1 MSIYEAKYLEV
12 EAEPVELGGNRLMAF
27 SADGRAHVMDADAF
41 GELYE
46 ERTRKVKIPPKAC
59 KPSEPHP
66 IEQRIPHVGRQIEQ
80 SDSTPIVGPRPPVKK
95 LPAQGT
101 LAHQVLLAV
110 RKVGGNAD
118 AITTEVSVSSCR
130 EHVEKASVQTSL
142 SELKNAGL
150 IKPLGNR
157 RTRTWS
163 LA

>member
-12 EAEPVELGGNRLMAF
+12 VAQRIVLEGHPLMAF
-27 SADGRAHVMDADAF
+27 SADGRAHLMDADTF
-41 GELYE
+41 GELYQ
-46 ERTRKVKIPPKAC
+46 ERIRKVKAIPKAC
-59 KPSEPHP
+59 QPSEPHP

-80 SDSTPIVGPRPPVKK
+80 SDTTPVVGPRPPVKK

-101 LAHQVLLAV
+101 LAHHILVAV
-110 RKVGGNAD
+110 RDVGGNAD
-118 AITTEVSVSSCR
+118 AITKEVAIYR
-130 EHVEKASVQTSL
+130 EGTEKATVQATL

>member
-12 EAEPVELGGNRLMAF
+12 EAEPVELDGNRLMAF

-66 IEQRIPHVGRQIEQ
+66 IEQRIPYVGRQIEQ
-80 SDSTPIVGPRPPVKK
+80 SDSTPVVGPRPLVKK

-101 LAHQVLLAV
+101 LAHHILVAV
-110 RKVGGNAD
+110 RDKGGNAD
-118 AITTEVSVSSCR
+118 TITKEVSVFR
-130 EHVEKASVQTSL
+130 ENVEKTSVQATL
-142 SELKNAGL
+142 SELKRIGL

-157 RTRTWS
+157 RYRTWS